1 MWKFHL
7 RYLAGFWQCLWKIL
21 IVWSFINKVWSF
33 INKVL
38 ADLWS
43 TKLFCFNYLST
54 VILSQL
60 HVLKLHCFKDF
71 IFPLLHQHSFFSL
84 PDAVLLRVWQFV
96 YVVYVCM
103 LEFRQVPVIDFVL
116 TWKIF
121 GWKKWYRNTNTNI
134 LQIQNMWNCFQV
146 TAINS

>member
-1 MWKFHL
+1 MK
-7 RYLAGFWQCLWKIL
+7 
-21 IVWSFINKVWSF
+21 
-33 INKVL
+33 
-38 ADLWS
+38 

-103 LEFRQVPVIDFVL
+103 LEFRQVPVIDFVYTGSCTHFL
-116 TWKIF
+116 FDLNYRKIKINTENKIWHGKYLDEKNDIEIPIQIF
-121 GWKKWYRNTNTNI
+121 CRYRICETV
-134 LQIQNMWNCFQV
+134 FK
-146 TAINS
+146 

>member
-1 MWKFHL
+1 MKSSILDTWQ
-7 RYLAGFWQCLWKIL
+7 GSWQCLWKIL

-103 LEFRQVPVIDFVL
+103 LEFRQVPVIDFVYTGSCTHFSFWPKL
-116 TWKIF
+116 
-121 GWKKWYRNTNTNI
+121 
-134 LQIQNMWNCFQV
+134 
-146 TAINS
+146 